1 MKQPQY
7 SPLTNAE
14 IVCVIYAG
22 VNGYLDKI
30 AVKDVG
36 RFEAGLLTHL
46 RTNHKDLLDDITNND
61 RKVKDELADK
71 VKAALDAYAEGF
83 A

>member
-1 MKQPQY
+1 
-7 SPLTNAE
+7 
-14 IVCVIYAG
+14 VIFAG
-22 VNGYLDKI
+22 VNGYLDKV

-36 RFEAGLLTHL
+36 RFEKGLLAHL
-46 RTNHKDLLDDITNND
+46 RTNHQDLLDDISNND

-71 VKAALDAYAEGF
+71 IRVALDAYADGF